1 MGEQEFLLDA
11 IQNDGTYEIEGRS
24 VGTYRVQISLREGK
38 VTLPLLFTLKRTFNR
53 FYLYIRRDILVT
65 ISLIVVILA
74 ARTAMNLYTMFDKA
88 LDNAYN
94 DSI

>member
-1 MGEQEFLLDA
+1 MRTYSTVAFAVVGVGFA
-11 IQNDGTYEIEGRS
+11 I
-24 VGTYRVQISLREGK
+24 VGK
-38 VTLPLLFTLKRTFNR
+38 ALLFTLKRTFNR

-65 ISLIVVILA
+65 ISLIVAILA
-74 ARTAMNLYTMFDKA
+74 ARTAMNLYTTFDKA